1 MSPEYP
7 PLSGLGRDSARRERF
22 RISDCGL
29 TSLVDQ
35 PETAIHNPQSVKR
48 GGTAGVMTLVPR
60 GTRVSVYGGLVILGV
75 ICTRIELLSE
85 EEIHTTSA
93 ELTYEYTC

>member
-1 MSPEYP
+1 
-7 PLSGLGRDSARRERF
+7 
-22 RISDCGL
+22 
-29 TSLVDQ
+29 
-35 PETAIHNPQSVKR
+35 
-48 GGTAGVMTLVPR
+48 MTLVPR

-93 ELTYEYTC
+93 ELTYEYTLLSLPTS